1 MKTLLWLFSSV
12 AQTAACCQTAA
23 TRIRRERSGSR
34 RQTALLTAV
43 LGFFLFASSAFS
55 QPGSQNDPVVTFS
68 GSRVTAS
75 GITRGKEAVFFGIGF
90 SASDGTS
97 QLIRWKVVV
106 SDDDRDGT
114 VSLDVGTIPLTGTVW
129 AVVDLTNAQY
139 AVAAAPNTSYG
150 IARTPQHPLRHGKGS
165 AQIDQFVFDHPLLEM
180 LYVHPGLGAWVWSGR
195 NGATDDATTAIGM
208 TVASLADAK
217 PIAAGREKAP
227 KAFVPGGVIIA
238 IDWYKVEVL
247 ALHVSEA
254 TLAGAP

>member
-1 MKTLLWLFSSV
+1 VTLLTV
-12 AQTAACCQTAA
+12 
-23 TRIRRERSGSR
+23 
-34 RQTALLTAV
+34 V
-43 LGFFLFASSAFS
+43 GFYLFAGSAFS
-55 QPGSQNDPVVTFS
+55 QSSVQGDPVVTFS
-68 GSRVTAS
+68 GNRITAS

-114 VSLDVGTIPLTGTVW
+114 VSLDIGTIPVTGTVW
-129 AVVDLTNAQY
+129 AVVDLTNAHY
-139 AVAAAPNTSYG
+139 AIAAAPNSSYS
-150 IARTPQHPLRHGKGS
+150 IARMPQHPFRHGKASG
-165 AQIDQFVFDHPLLEM
+165 QIDQFIFDHPLLEI

-195 NGATDDATTAIGM
+195 NGTTDDGVTAIGM
-208 TVASLADAK
+208 MVASLADAK
-217 PIAAGREKAP
+217 PIAAGREKP
-227 KAFVPGGVIIA
+227 PNAFVPGGVIIA